1 MKRKGKSGLSEN
13 TKRTI
18 WRIFSNIA
26 CLIMLSSGTLFTIF
40 FFGQMRDTG
49 LFDLDFYLGVRYV
62 TLFALLLM
70 AIVVVVEVAS
80 FIFNK
85 SATRNTL
92 HVAIFC
98 FGFILSSH
106 DTINL
111 LCLTEAPFFDQMFQE
126 IFVNRINNLFARL
139 VFGLPHSVVFFGA
152 IFYTFKFFINNYQID
167 ISSFKKIGF
176 VIMLFI
182 ALTDNVLTVFN
193 LQFISAIII
202 MNFALIVY
210 FSFFIISYRKKKV
223 DNVFVLS
230 GLIFFGMCGMY
241 IASSAGLMFNNYPTG
256 LESWGMVVIF
266 ALFLMIYA
274 NFILK
279 MFKKSYA
286 AQEYEQKVKELQSTI
301 LLEQINPHFIF
312 NSLVLIKSIY
322 LQDRKRGDRAIDLL
336 SKHIRANVDVKG
348 GKLLI
353 PIEEELK
360 NVQCFVELANMQN
373 NEPLNVFFNIDA
385 YDFMVPALSIEP
397 FIENAIKYSRIQSI
411 EDGYIEVSTE
421 EDDNYYIIKVEDN
434 GVGMDEGD
442 RRKKNSHGIRNAL
455 QRFEFLLKATTR
467 VESMPNKGTT
477 IEIRIPKE
485 GN

>member
-182 ALTDNVLTVFN
+182 ALADNVLTVFN

>member
-1 MKRKGKSGLSEN
+1 
-13 TKRTI
+13 
-18 WRIFSNIA
+18 
-26 CLIMLSSGTLFTIF
+26 MLSSGTLFTIF

>member
-126 IFVNRINNLFARL
+126 IFVNRINNLFAKL

-152 IFYTFKFFINNYQID
+152 IFYTLKFFINNYQID

>member
-1 MKRKGKSGLSEN
+1 MKREGKSGLSEN

-126 IFVNRINNLFARL
+126 IFVNRINNLFAKL

-152 IFYTFKFFINNYQID
+152 IFYTLKFFINNYQID